1 MSKKTAKE
9 LGSKLKKV
17 QLGRS
22 SAEADLAIEKQWRAS
37 LQVGGCAHVSE
48 YVLVSMGV
56 MGHVRV
62 WGGCGGWENM
72 YVQCTEN

>member
-1 MSKKTAKE
+1 MESITA
-9 LGSKLKKV
+9 GV
-17 QLGRS
+17 
-22 SAEADLAIEKQWRAS
+22 
-37 LQVGGCAHVSE
+37 CAHVSE

-62 WGGCGGWENM
+62 WGVCGGWGSV